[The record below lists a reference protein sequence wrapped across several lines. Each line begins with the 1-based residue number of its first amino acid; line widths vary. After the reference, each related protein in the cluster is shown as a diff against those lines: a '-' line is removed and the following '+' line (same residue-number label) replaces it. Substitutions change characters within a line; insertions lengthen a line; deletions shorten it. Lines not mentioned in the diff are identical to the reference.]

1 MTDIEFLKY
10 PIGKFKLP
18 SPPTE
23 DTLKEA
29 IESIHS
35 LPNLLEQA
43 VISLDDSKL
52 DTPYRPGGWT
62 VRQVVHHLADSH
74 MNAYI
79 RFKLALTEENPT
91 IKPYDESAWAALPD
105 SQLSIL
111 PSLEIV
117 KCTHFKWS
125 FLMENMSKQDFN
137 RTYFHPENNNS
148 PKLSEVTHMYSWHG
162 THHLA
167 HIQHLALRNNWLTQ

>member
-10 PIGKFKLP
+10 PIGKFALP
-18 SPPTE
+18 NPPTE
-23 DTLKEA
+23 DTLREA
-29 IESIHS
+29 IETIQT
-35 LPNLLEQA
+35 LPNLLEEA
-43 VISLDDSKL
+43 VTTLDDSKL

-74 MNAYI
+74 MNAFI
-79 RFKLALTEENPT
+79 RFKLALTEDNPT
-91 IKPYDESAWAALPD
+91 IKPYDEAAWAGLPD

-125 FLMENMSKQDFN
+125 YLLENMTKADFN
-137 RTYFHPENNNS
+137 RTYFHPENKNS
-148 PKLSEVTHMYSWHG
+148 PKLADVTHMYSWHG
-162 THHLA
+162 VHHLA
-167 HIQHLALRNNWLTQ
+167 HIQHLALRQNWLTQ